1 MSLEPSEKHQQQQ
14 QQHIKE
20 LEATNQE
27 MATELTEC
35 RERLADTQAQLD
47 TIRLQMEKLLLVS
60 SQQEQSMVLASHTS
74 PPQKK
79 PSSMPVRT
87 LSAVVHHHHHILH
100 HHNNAKCLQDAAVQT
115 QTDDAKDQHVLER
128 LRGTDMRTLNR
139 ALNRAFDIKE
149 MNETSNGMIQ
159 SILSEMRPK
168 DDLSRDMLTEIGQ
181 LRMIIND
188 LQLAYVSKVQ
198 EQEEKVIQQQQCNDE
213 QSKGS
218 TSAIGRLMDMVLSST
233 TLDSSSSSFQDHPK
247 TIPSVVGRLQSWTTE
262 QVTRKR
268 HSMLRPPSVDHTL
281 SHASQD

>member
-1 MSLEPSEKHQQQQ
+1 
-14 QQHIKE
+14 
-20 LEATNQE
+20 
-27 MATELTEC
+27 MATELIEC

-47 TIRLQMEKLLLVS
+47 AMRLQMEKLLLVS
-60 SQQEQSMVLASHTS
+60 SQQEQSMVLASHTP
-74 PPQKK
+74 PPQK
-79 PSSMPVRT
+79 PASMPMRT

-100 HHNNAKCLQDAAVQT
+100 HHNNIKCLQDAAVQT
-115 QTDDAKDQHVLER
+115 QTDDAEDQHVLER

-168 DDLSRDMLTEIGQ
+168 DDISKNMLTEIGQ

-213 QSKGS
+213 QTKGS
-218 TSAIGRLMDMVLSST
+218 TTAIGRFMDMVSS
-233 TLDSSSSSFQDHPK
+233 TLDSTSSSLSFQDNSNV
-247 TIPSVVGRLQSWTTE
+247 TTPSIVGRLQSWTTE